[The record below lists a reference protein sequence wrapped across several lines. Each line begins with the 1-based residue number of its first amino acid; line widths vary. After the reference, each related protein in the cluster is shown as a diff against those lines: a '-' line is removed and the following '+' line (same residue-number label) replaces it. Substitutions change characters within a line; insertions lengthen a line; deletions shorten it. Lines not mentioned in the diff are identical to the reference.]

1 MQVIEIYLTDN
12 RLELLTARKVYIKKG
27 SNITIEIKTN
37 DDGNSEWNFRKS
49 LNEKSALQ
57 FVDPDA
63 NDNIIG
69 NVFKIKD
76 VSLKHEGYY
85 EFVYKVDQCT
95 SVIEVEVIV
104 FTGVLLIV
112 HFTKV

>member
-1 MQVIEIYLTDN
+1 MQVIDIYLTDN

-27 SNITIEIKTN
+27 SAISIEVKAYAE
-37 DDGNSEWNFRKS
+37 GNSQWSFRKS
-49 LNEKSALQ
+49 LNKKNALQ
-57 FVDPDA
+57 FVDSDA

-85 EFVYKVDQCT
+85 EFVYKVINTLQ
-95 SVIEVEVIV
+95 
-104 FTGVLLIV
+104 
-112 HFTKV
+112 

>member
-1 MQVIEIYLTDN
+1 MIGTSDSTQFYL
-12 RLELLTARKVYIKKG
+12 KKG

-57 FVDPDA
+57 FVDPNA

-69 NVFKIKD
+69 NVFSIND

-85 EFVYKVDQCT
+85 EFVYKVDPCT
-95 SVIEVEVIV
+95 SVVELEVIV
-104 FTGVLLIV
+104 FAGLLLTV
-112 HFTKV
+112 HVRKV